1 MGRTVRKWS
10 GWALLILCGPFFKI
24 SFLTQAAMF
33 LCILPIINL
42 FDSIQNIQVTFQI
55 VQSLRRVQLFVI
67 PWTVASQAFLANFLK
82 VNKSGI
88 FRESTESCNH
98 CHNPVLGYLHHLR
111 KFLPAPFQS
120 LPLIWVDSYHPILA
134 LPVLDFLIKWDF
146 TVCTLW
152 CFPIAMNKSSRCS
165 TTKPTFRILAFFIW
179 GPLTGV

>member
-67 PWTVASQAFLANFLK
+67 PWTVASQAPL
-82 VNKSGI
+82 SMGI
-88 FRESTESCNH
+88 LEARLLEWF
-98 CHNPVLGYLHHLR
+98 
-111 KFLPAPFQS
+111 AIPFS
-120 LPLIWVDSYHPILA
+120 RG
-134 LPVLDFLIKWDF
+134 
-146 TVCTLW
+146 
-152 CFPIAMNKSSRCS
+152 SSRPRDQTEVS
-165 TTKPTFRILAFFIW
+165 RTAGRFFTISVTREAHLLKSLWTHTF
-179 GPLTGV
+179 